1 MRRPDCGIGEEVSP
15 TSFFI
20 SIRDDGDFALQGG
33 LIPESEYSETYTRTS
48 HPCKDDFACF
58 GIRIGLP
65 PKIMHEVI
73 ETFASEQS
81 KVYELIEHSFLDEKV
96 KRMYKQ
102 SYQERLHRFQR
113 SDN

>member
-1 MRRPDCGIGEEVSP
+1 
-15 TSFFI
+15 
-20 SIRDDGDFALQGG
+20 
-33 LIPESEYSETYTRTS
+33 
-48 HPCKDDFACF
+48 
-58 GIRIGLP
+58 
-65 PKIMHEVI
+65 MHEVI

>member
-1 MRRPDCGIGEEVSP
+1 MFVPAHLPVDSKVTAR
-15 TSFFI
+15 
-20 SIRDDGDFALQGG
+20 FAYAKYLT
-33 LIPESEYSETYTRTS
+33 ERY
-48 HPCKDDFACF
+48 ACF
-58 GIRIGLP
+58 GTRIGLP
-65 PKIMHEVI
+65 PKIMHETI